1 MDATL
6 PGPGR
11 PWDDAFEELLLSALR
26 GQGCAEPDPD
36 TPFTSYGITSLG
48 ILSLGRTLSDHYGIS
63 LGAFNERAFRTPR
76 SLWAFVGEHGTA
88 AFPAAP
94 AAPAAPVVPSAPAAT
109 GNAPAAAAAGPAVCA
124 LAERFLASARR
135 HPDAVCVIDGA
146 TTFGY
151 AEFAVQAGALAERI
165 GPGGVVAVLG
175 EREAATYRGYLAV
188 LLAGATVVPLS
199 LDFPPE
205 RNAAILEQ
213 AGARCVVVA
222 DRSDDPLVAAQ
233 LAALAGL
240 RLEVV
245 DGSAVPPVPAAAALP
260 VAPVADPDGVAY
272 YIFTS
277 GSTGRPK
284 GAGTTRRSADAFL
297 AQAMETFE
305 VGPGDV
311 FSQCHGLTFD
321 FSVFEL
327 WGAWST
333 GAAVLAVS
341 RTQALDPA
349 GTAARYGVTVMACTP
364 SLLESAGAAGNLA
377 PGSMPGTRH
386 VVIGGEPLPVG
397 TVRLVRA
404 AAPDAV
410 VDNVYGPTEAT
421 VWVST
426 HRMAPGDPLPE
437 DRILPIGTPVPAME
451 LRLGAEG
458 ELLLA
463 GDQVFGGYLDPDLNA
478 AKFTEVDGRR
488 WYRTGDVVE
497 RAEGGLLHHRG
508 RLDDQVKIRGYR
520 VETGEIERAASG
532 FLGGARTAVLWD
544 ADSRFDAD
552 LVLCVEAPEVDEAA
566 LRRRLGELLPGYM
579 VPGRVVAV
587 ESFRLTAHAKLDRAH
602 LAGLVGQGG

>member
-6 PGPGR
+6 PRPGR
-11 PWDDAFEELLLSALR
+11 LWDDAFEEVLLSALR
-26 GQGCAEPDPD
+26 EQGGAEPDPD

-48 ILSLGRTLSDHYGIS
+48 ILTLGRTLSERYGIP

-76 SLWAFVGEHGTA
+76 SLWSFVGEHSA
-88 AFPAAP
+88 VSEEEAP
-94 AAPAAPVVPSAPAAT
+94 AVAGSGPVVSGEGPAPAGA
-109 GNAPAAAAAGPAVCA
+109 AVCP
-124 LAERFLASARR
+124 LVERFLASARR

-146 TTFGY
+146 TTYRY
-151 AEFAVQAGALAERI
+151 AELAVQAGALAERI
-165 GPGGVVAVLG
+165 GRGGVVAVLG
-175 EREAATYRGYLAV
+175 EREAPTYRGYLAA
-188 LLAGATVVPLS
+188 LFAGATVVPLS

-205 RNAAILEQ
+205 RNAAILAQ

-222 DRSDDPLVAAQ
+222 DRSDDPPVAAQ
-233 LAALAGL
+233 LAALDGL
-240 RLEVV
+240 GLEVV
-245 DGSAVPPVPAAAALP
+245 DGLAVPATPAPAALP
-260 VAPVADPDGVAY
+260 VAPAVDPDSVAY

-284 GAGTTRRSADAFL
+284 GAGTTRRSVDAFL
-297 AQAMETFE
+297 DQALATFGA
-305 VGPGDV
+305 GPGDV

-333 GAAVLAVS
+333 GAALLAVP
-341 RTQALDPA
+341 RMRALDPA

-364 SLLESAGAAGNLA
+364 SLMASAGAAGNLA
-377 PGSMPGTRH
+377 PGSMPGMRH
-386 VVIGGEPLPVG
+386 VVIGGEPLPVD
-397 TVRLVRA
+397 TVRLVQA
-404 AAPDAV
+404 AAPNAV

-421 VWVST
+421 IWVTT

-437 DRILPIGTPVPAME
+437 SRIVPIGTPVSGME
-451 LRLGAEG
+451 LRLDDRG

-463 GDQVFGGYLDPDLNA
+463 GAQVFGGYLDRELNA
-478 AKFTEVDGRR
+478 VKFTADRDGRR

-532 FLGGARTAVLWD
+532 FLGGARTAVLWESDWAHD
-544 ADSRFDAD
+544 AE
-552 LVLCVEAPEVDEAA
+552 LVLCVEAPEVDEAE
-566 LRRRLGELLPGYM
+566 LRRRLGQVLPGYM

-587 ESFRLTAHAKLDRAH
+587 DAFRLTAHAKLDRAH
-602 LAGLVGQGG
+602 LLRLVGRG